1 MIVALAISPFYP
13 IIKKCWTSSF
23 VLLTGGISFLL
34 MALFFMLI
42 DVLKWRKWSFFF
54 RVIGMNSI
62 FIYLFLRI
70 VDINILV
77 SYIFGWSVAVFGE
90 AGAIVPLLGKIVLA
104 WGLLYY
110 MYKKEIFI
118 KV

>member
-1 MIVALAISPFYP
+1 
-13 IIKKCWTSSF
+13 
-23 VLLTGGISFLL
+23 
-34 MALFFMLI
+34 MLI